1 MKHYHLSYSQKIPTP
16 IRDLWTFFS
25 SPHNLERITPPQ
37 LGFNVLSHSKDDYR
51 MYPGMLIRYTVSP
64 LLGIKMNWLTEIT
77 QVNEPH
83 YFIDEQRS
91 GPYSIWHHEH
101 HFEEIEGGVLMKDL
115 LTYAIGY
122 GPMDGLINRMIV
134 NKKVTE
140 IFAYRERKI
149 EELFGK
155 WNKGQ
160 G

>member
-1 MKHYHLSYSQKIPTP
+1 MNHYHLTFQQKIPTSVQT
-16 IRDLWTFFS
+16 LWTFFS
-25 SPHNLERITPPQ
+25 SPHNLEVITPPE
-37 LGFNVLSHSKDDYR
+37 LGFNVLSHTKEEYS

-101 HFEEIEGGVLMKDL
+101 HFREIEGGVLMKDL

-122 GPMDGLINRMIV
+122 GFLDGMINRMIV
-134 NKKVTE
+134 HQKVKE
-140 IFAYRERKI
+140 IFAYRSKKI
-149 EELFGK
+149 EELFGVWSDK
-155 WNKGQ
+155 
-160 G
+160 